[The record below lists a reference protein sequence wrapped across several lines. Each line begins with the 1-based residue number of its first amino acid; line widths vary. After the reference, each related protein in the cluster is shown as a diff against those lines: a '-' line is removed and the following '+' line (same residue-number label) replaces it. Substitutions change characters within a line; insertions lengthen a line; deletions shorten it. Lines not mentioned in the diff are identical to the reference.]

1 MNAGR
6 ATLVDAQWP
15 NEECRRL
22 WCEDE
27 APSAEQTE
35 KENSRNRTSCLLI
48 TNLSHSPL
56 LRQKDVHAA
65 LPIHFLHVANKAG
78 RSYLVEQTRSPQCGI
93 HMEAEMPWEQISHG
107 VTRWGT
113 MSRYPGMDSA
123 SKGTQGWSA
132 ITTYRGHC
140 VASKKVSL
148 AICVSKTFRR
158 EPGCRPS
165 GFSDA
170 SSTPSNASSQL
181 GSVGEG
187 LTKLKQTAATSH
199 RTLKCAS

>member
-1 MNAGR
+1 M
-6 ATLVDAQWP
+6 
-15 NEECRRL
+15 
-22 WCEDE
+22 
-27 APSAEQTE
+27 
-35 KENSRNRTSCLLI
+35 

-123 SKGTQGWSA
+123 SQGTQGWSA
-132 ITTYRGHC
+132 ITTYRGRC
-140 VASKKVSL
+140 VASKKASL
-148 AICVSKTFRR
+148 ATYLSRGGRIHGSSLQIILWSVIDAKQCL
-158 EPGCRPS
+158 EPTWQCG
-165 GFSDA
+165 
-170 SSTPSNASSQL
+170 
-181 GSVGEG
+181 
-187 LTKLKQTAATSH
+187 
-199 RTLKCAS
+199 